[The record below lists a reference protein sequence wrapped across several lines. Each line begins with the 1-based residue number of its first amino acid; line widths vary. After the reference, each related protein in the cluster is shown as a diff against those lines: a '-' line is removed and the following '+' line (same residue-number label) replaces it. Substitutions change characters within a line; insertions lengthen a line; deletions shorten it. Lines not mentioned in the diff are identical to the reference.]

1 MKQRTKFGNDRTW
14 SWFAVQLRRSHFAP
28 FRQFPEEDGEVI
40 RTSKCRISVNSP
52 PFLLRN
58 VPLESYA
65 GGLPFHAKIMKFKIY
80 LTGTLVKYTKL
91 SPNLQ
96 ISILQFSSSPN
107 LIPNWDS
114 LSYICPKRMYRLKPL
129 DLSQGGSWKLKL
141 ALTESHI
148 EFVIF
153 KVHMSAIPWAK

>member
-1 MKQRTKFGNDRTW
+1 MNQRTKFGNDRTW
-14 SWFAVQLRRSHFAP
+14 TWFAVQLRRSHFAP
-28 FRQFPEEDGEVI
+28 FRQFPEEDGQVI

-52 PFLLRN
+52 PFVLRN

-65 GGLPFHAKIMKFKIY
+65 GGLPCHAKMMKFEIY
-80 LTGTLVKYTKL
+80 LTSTLVKYWKG
-91 SPNLQ
+91 PPDLQ
-96 ISILQFSSSPN
+96 FSILQFSSSPN
-107 LIPNWDS
+107 LITDWES
-114 LSYICPKRMYRLKPL
+114 LSYICPKPVYRLKLL
-129 DLSQGGSWKLKL
+129 DLSQGGSWKPKL